1 MKHYLCIAVLCA
13 AMVCVLAGCEPREV
27 RLTPAEVIERYFPYE
42 EGDEV
47 TFRSESGKVMTMRAM
62 RPEKEYNY
70 ADTVF
75 EMTTALVYES
85 RNGQGEDEAEFAVV
99 NIEARIDR
107 NDVMFDVTY
116 VEAMQ
121 DCYYSYYLELKE
133 GENVYDAINNL
144 SSVLTSHYG
153 DAMFYGEN
161 GGESSHEGYREDVSC
176 TFDIWNGIVEFET
189 YDEVWEK
196 EMQYYPPD

>member
-62 RPEKEYNY
+62 RPVREYNY

-75 EMTTALVYES
+75 EMTTALVYGTLNEA
-85 RNGQGEDEAEFAVV
+85 GEYEEAYAFVQV
-99 NIEARIDR
+99 DARIDR
-107 NDVMFDVTY
+107 DDVMFEVMYEDERQGCMY
-116 VEAMQ
+116 
-121 DCYYSYYLELKE
+121 DYWLELEE
-133 GENVYDAINNL
+133 GEDVYDVVNNL
-144 SSVLTSHYG
+144 GSVLTSHYG
-153 DAMFYGEN
+153 MAEFYGEGEGEEY
-161 GGESSHEGYREDVSC
+161 GGREDVSC